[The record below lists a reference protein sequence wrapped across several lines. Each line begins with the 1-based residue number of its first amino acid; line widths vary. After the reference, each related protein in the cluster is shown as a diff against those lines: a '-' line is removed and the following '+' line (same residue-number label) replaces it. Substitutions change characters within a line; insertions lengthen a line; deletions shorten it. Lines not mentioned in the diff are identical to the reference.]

1 MAYFS
6 DRHRRR
12 LHLIQHDS
20 NRSEPAV
27 TAAPIP
33 SEQNVTSPI
42 PGDAIPT
49 ESITAREAD
58 SEKQSPPLN
67 EQKTASRSKSVKPK
81 RKNKPQSPSSRRF
94 IGHRNLMKYFRHTL
108 ALAILVTFGYLYSQQ
123 RSAESVDTTSVSA
136 EPFSNW
142 EDIAKAPAFNADT
155 VSMSQ
160 QETPDPISMT
170 QAGNSDLDGIPA
182 GLTNWIESQDSKASD
197 QPPVIKEVTDIN
209 ESTSKISK
217 LKKRS
222 MSLWDEPG
230 LTANEVREEMNRQV
244 DSIASTSGIPDL
256 ATKTEH
262 QHQGH
267 SQKQETQNI
276 PGMMESW
283 REFRLGSG
291 KQTTVCVVDQSI
303 SRDTLLLSTIFANI
317 RSEWFSDVS
326 RSREQSLVMLIANQQ
341 VTNGVSGKYFAQQ
354 TPGTLQKQQEM
365 QRKIKAAAASRIVYI
380 SRGKG
385 EYGQIKFSSEQ
396 ESMDAIMSV
405 PGLFRI
411 TSQKQNRQYRSGQAE
426 QVHIELPA
434 YSQAEETA
442 TAQLLFTA
450 LSGEWNNSKH
460 QASRDAYG
468 EQSKK
473 ETIVQDYPSGESQS
487 GESHQDHSV
496 QPRQKKHRV
505 EMLPSPSAYRQQAK
519 AKHNGAR
526 NNFFKLPPP
535 PMQEEN

>member
-1 MAYFS
+1 MANFS

-27 TAAPIP
+27 TAAPVPFEQDVTPAIP
-33 SEQNVTSPI
+33 D
-42 PGDAIPT
+42 DAIPT
-49 ESITAREAD
+49 ESITASEAE
-58 SEKQSPPLN
+58 SENQPSPLN

-123 RSAESVDTTSVSA
+123 RSAESVDTTSVSV

-142 EDIAKAPAFNADT
+142 EQIAQAPAFNADT

-160 QETPDPISMT
+160 QGTPEPISMT
-170 QAGNSDLDGIPA
+170 QAGDSDLDGIPA
-182 GLTNWIESQDSKASD
+182 GLTNWIESQDSQASG
-197 QPPVIKEVTDIN
+197 QPPAIKEVADIDK
-209 ESTSKISK
+209 STSKISK

-230 LTANEVREEMNRQV
+230 LATNEVRKEMSRQV
-244 DSIASTSGIPDL
+244 ESIASTSGIPDL
-256 ATKTEH
+256 AIESDH
-262 QHQGH
+262 HH
-267 SQKQETQNI
+267 PSEVQKQGTQDI

-317 RSEWFSDVS
+317 RREWFSDVS

-354 TPGTLQKQQEM
+354 TPGTLQKQREM
-365 QRKIKAAAASRIVYI
+365 QRKIKAAAPSRIVYI

-396 ESMDAIMSV
+396 ESMDAILSV

-411 TSQKQNRQYRSGQAE
+411 TSQKKNRQYRSGQPE

-434 YSQAEETA
+434 YSQAQETA

-450 LSGEWNNSKH
+450 LSGEWNNSQH
-460 QASRDAYG
+460 QASRDTYG

-473 ETIVQDYPSGESQS
+473 ETIVQDDPSREL
-487 GESHQDHSV
+487 HQDHSV
-496 QPRQKKHRV
+496 QPRPKKRRV

-519 AKHNGAR
+519 AKYKTGR
-526 NNFFKLPPP
+526 NSFFKLPPP
-535 PMQEEN
+535 PMQTEN

>member
-1 MAYFS
+1 MANFS

-27 TAAPIP
+27 TAAPVP
-33 SEQNVTSPI
+33 SEQDVTPVI
-42 PGDAIPT
+42 PDDLLPT
-49 ESITAREAD
+49 ESIIA
-58 SEKQSPPLN
+58 SETHSELQPPPLV
-67 EQKTASRSKSVKPK
+67 EPKTASRSKSVKPK
-81 RKNKPQSPSSRRF
+81 RKNKPQTPSSRRY
-94 IGHRNLMKYFRHTL
+94 IGRRNLMKYFRHTL

-123 RSAESVDTTSVSA
+123 RNAESVDTTNLSA

-160 QETPDPISMT
+160 QGTPDPIPMT
-170 QAGNSDLDGIPA
+170 QAGDSELDGIPA
-182 GLTNWIESQDSKASD
+182 GLTNWIESKDSKKAGE
-197 QPPVIKEVTDIN
+197 PPVIKEVAEIN
-209 ESTSKISK
+209 ESASKISK

-230 LTANEVREEMNRQV
+230 LATNEIRGEMNRQV
-244 DSIASTSGIPDL
+244 ESIASTSGIPDL
-256 ATKTEH
+256 PAETNH
-262 QHQGH
+262 QHQAP
-267 SQKQETQNI
+267 TQNNGNQGTQEL

-317 RSEWFSDVS
+317 RREWFSDVS

-354 TPGTLQKQQEM
+354 TPSTLQKQQEM
-365 QRKIKAAAASRIVYI
+365 QRKLKAVAPSRIVYI

-396 ESMDAIMSV
+396 ESMDAILSV

-411 TSQKQNRQYRSGQAE
+411 TSAKQKMPYRSGQPE

-434 YSQAEETA
+434 YSQAQEAA

-450 LSGEWNNSKH
+450 LSGEWNNSQH
-460 QASRDAYG
+460 QASRDTYG

-473 ETIVQDYPSGESQS
+473 ETIVQDNPSR
-487 GESHQDHSV
+487 ESHQDHST
-496 QPRQKKHRV
+496 QPRPKKRRV
-505 EMLPSPSAYRQQAK
+505 EILPSPSAYRQQAK
-519 AKHNGAR
+519 AKYKGAR
-526 NNFFKLPPP
+526 NSFFKLPPP
-535 PMQEEN
+535 PMQTEN